1 MRILTLPHDYV
12 HSLALC
18 HSLAHSNTDQLIIL
32 QDVTQVHYIEA
43 TILIESAKTEVVGSL
58 SFPVVH
64 IFIL

>member
-32 QDVTQVHYIEA
+32 QDVTQVHYMEA
-43 TILIESAKTEVVGSL
+43 RESSMKYDLYNKGAYCLAK
-58 SFPVVH
+58 
-64 IFIL
+64 